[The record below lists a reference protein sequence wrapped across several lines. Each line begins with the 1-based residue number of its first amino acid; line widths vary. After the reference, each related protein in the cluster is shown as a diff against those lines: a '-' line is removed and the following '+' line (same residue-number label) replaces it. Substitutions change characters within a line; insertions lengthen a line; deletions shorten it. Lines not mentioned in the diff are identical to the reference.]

1 MIPTIQGTSENGGF
15 MIAKNGFG
23 IVAKTDPGWYG
34 QGIYFTTKKDY
45 VEKYAQET
53 PNGRIYLINLVVTGN
68 SYPVTEQPFD
78 LPYNPSAPLP
88 PNSFVG
94 KAPKAG
100 YQSHYIVVETD
111 QYGDGYPVQ
120 RIQSKEPFDELVIFD
135 GMQALP
141 LFLIYCKDSA
151 STIAPQ
157 VKILSTISVPQ
168 PIQKGNQEKSRAE
181 WIANQAT
188 DPSESGFLS
197 FSFLDEA
204 SNFANK
210 FKQTNKQIGKNLI
223 GDTEFEIDKFDIK
236 ESEIDSEK
244 EVQKLRQ
251 ENQELKGENQNKDEE
266 IQELKGE
273 IERLREEIAK
283 LLQGK

>member
-1 MIPTIQGTSENGGF
+1 MVPTIQGTSENGGF
-15 MIAKNGFG
+15 RVAKNGFG
-23 IVAKTDPGWYG
+23 IVATTDPGWYG
-34 QGIYFTTKKDY
+34 QGIYFTTKKDH

-68 SYPVTEQPFD
+68 SYPVTEHPF
-78 LPYNPSAPLP
+78 NS
-88 PNSFVG
+88 PNSFKG

-100 YQSHYIVVETD
+100 FQSHFILVN
-111 QYGDGYPVQ
+111 GDLPEKG
-120 RIQSKEPFDELVIFD
+120 KPFHFDDPKRSCSDELVIFD

-197 FSFLDEA
+197 FSFLDKV

-223 GDTEFEIDKFDIK
+223 GETEFEIDEFEIK
-236 ESEIDSEK
+236 ESGIDSEEK

-251 ENQELKGENQNKDEE
+251 ENQELKEEN
-266 IQELKGE
+266 QELKGE
-273 IERLREEIAK
+273 NHELKGENERLREEIAK

>member
-34 QGIYFTTKKDY
+34 QGIYFTTKKD
-45 VEKYAQET
+45 EARQYAQQT
-53 PNGRIYLINLVVTGN
+53 PHGRTYLINLVVTGN
-68 SYPVTEQPFD
+68 SYPVTEHPH
-78 LPYNPSAPLP
+78 NS
-88 PNSFVG
+88 PNSFMG

-100 YQSHYIVVETD
+100 YQSHYIVVEAD
-111 QYGDGYPVQ
+111 QYGDGYPTQ
-120 RIQSKEPFDELVIFD
+120 RVQSKEPFDELVIFD

-188 DPSESGFLS
+188 DPSEPGFLS
-197 FSFLDEA
+197 FSFLDKA

-210 FKQTNKQIGKNLI
+210 FKQTNK
-223 GDTEFEIDKFDIK
+223 
-236 ESEIDSEK
+236 
-244 EVQKLRQ
+244 
-251 ENQELKGENQNKDEE
+251 
-266 IQELKGE
+266 
-273 IERLREEIAK
+273 
-283 LLQGK
+283 